1 MNKVYMASYSVKALG
16 LKVFNLSQECF
27 LDNNIKVVMSSQY
40 QPSCMINV
48 FKSGSLI
55 AKTEVELDAI
65 TFSYINEVSE
75 LNLNKYISKLEL
87 IDSNFLLTIN
97 QNCSC
102 INKQTSRKIT
112 NIEPI
117 GFIQSY
123 I

>member
-1 MNKVYMASYSVKALG
+1 
-16 LKVFNLSQECF
+16 
-27 LDNNIKVVMSSQY
+27 MSSQY
-40 QPSCMINV
+40 QPSCLINV
-48 FKSGSLI
+48 FKNGSLI
-55 AKTEVELDAI
+55 AKTEVDLDAI

-102 INKQTSRKIT
+102 INKVISKQIT

-117 GFIQSY
+117 GFIQSC

>member
-1 MNKVYMASYSVKALG
+1 MASYSIKALG
-16 LKVFNLSQECF
+16 LKAFSLSQECF
-27 LDNNIKVVMSSQY
+27 LDGNVKVVMSSQY
-40 QPSCMINV
+40 QPSCRINV
-48 FKSGSLI
+48 FKNGSLI

-102 INKQTSRKIT
+102 INKKMSRKIT

>member
-1 MNKVYMASYSVKALG
+1 MASYSVKALS
-16 LKVFNLSQECF
+16 LKILNLSQECF
-27 LDNNIKVVMSSQY
+27 LDDNIKVVMSSQY
-40 QPSCMINV
+40 QPCCLINV
-48 FKSGSLI
+48 FKNGSLI

-65 TFSYINEVSE
+65 TFTYINEVSE

-102 INKQTSRKIT
+102 INEVITRQIT

-117 GFIQSY
+117 GFIQSC